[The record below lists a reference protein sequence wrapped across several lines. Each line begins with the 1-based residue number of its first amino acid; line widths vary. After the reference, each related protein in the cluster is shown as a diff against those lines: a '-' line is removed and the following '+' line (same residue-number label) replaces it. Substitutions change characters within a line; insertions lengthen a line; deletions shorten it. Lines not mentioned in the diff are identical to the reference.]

1 MKNYILV
8 DIFTYEK
15 SEIYILLIPT
25 NRLTNVKYRYTG
37 STVSLQ
43 NLSQKKV
50 SVVKRKVFAGV
61 FLGGQN
67 VAELCRQS

>member
-8 DIFTYEK
+8 DIFTYAE
-15 SEIYILLIPT
+15 SEIYILSIPT

-43 NLSQKKV
+43 NLSQK
-50 SVVKRKVFAGV
+50 SICCQAQSFCGSFSWRSQR
-61 FLGGQN
+61 GGI
-67 VAELCRQS
+67 V